1 MDKNYKRYIK
11 EVNYKDINLN
21 EYTIIDVRSR
31 REFREGHINR
41 AINIPLADIKKNIE
55 KQIPN
60 KQTKILLYCQYGT
73 RSKKSAYIL
82 ENLGYT
88 QIYNLRG
95 GIENI

>member
-11 EVNYKDINLN
+11 EVNYKDINPN

-73 RSKKSAYIL
+73 RSKKAAYIL